1 MFDKHEQQWYPDGD
15 SRKSYGECIYCGK
28 ELLEGDAVYVLDGM
42 LFDCYFCV
50 KQHMYE
56 YIDEYVAANSVL
68 VELMGDNPLGLN

>member
-1 MFDKHEQQWYPDGD
+1 MYLM
-15 SRKSYGECIYCGK
+15 ECYLI
-28 ELLEGDAVYVLDGM
+28 VISV
-42 LFDCYFCV
+42 V